1 MATLARTQIL
11 RALEKFEGKVNHLY
25 LDSKGLVTV
34 GVGHLISNLADAQ
47 KLAFKSA
54 KGLPASAAEIKADYD
69 SVKKQPAN
77 RVALFYKKYTT
88 ITLPNTEI
96 DKLTNKHI
104 DSFER
109 ELKNIYRD
117 FSTFPPETKMAL
129 FDLIFNVGA
138 TNLRNKWPN
147 FNAAINAKDWQKAA
161 NNSKRGIPVSDERN
175 RYVKDLLEKAARN
188 GKSKIATP

>member
-1 MATLARTQIL
+1 M
-11 RALEKFEGKVNHLY
+11 EKFEGKVNHLY

-54 KGLPASAAEIKADYD
+54 KGLPASAAEIKIDCD

-88 ITLPNTEI
+88 LTLPNTEI

-104 DSFER
+104 DSFED
-109 ELKNIYRD
+109 ELKQIYRD

-147 FNAAINAKDWQKAA
+147 FNAAINAKDWQQAA

-175 RYVKDLLEKAARN
+175 RYVKELLEKAARN
-188 GKSKIATP
+188 SKSRIATP